1 MTRPFVLL
9 STQRSGSTWVIDML
23 NSHPS
28 IVTYG
33 ELLLED
39 GRGRPPFG
47 AQDRMFLQSYGLA
60 HNYLPGSQ
68 FGKGFLF
75 QYLDNIFETRP
86 GISAT
91 GFKLM
96 YGQYGAFPH
105 LQEYMLSNNIY
116 IAHLIRRNYLDII
129 LSKEVA
135 TNRNIYHVEVA
146 DATPIPAIKLN
157 VSKLLDE
164 LDHHERTIQGARN
177 KFCRMGLPYMEVFHE
192 DLQSNQSA
200 FDSILNFLK
209 IEPGTSRLTS
219 SLRKIITVGHSEVI
233 ENYEQVKEKLA
244 GTRFSNLLK

>member
-9 STQRSGSTWVIDML
+9 STQRTGSTWVIDML

-33 ELLLED
+33 ELLLQD
-39 GRGRPPFG
+39 GRGTPPFG
-47 AQDRMFLQSYGLA
+47 AQDRMFLQSYQPA
-60 HNYLPGSQ
+60 HDYPPDSQ
-68 FGKGFLF
+68 SGKSFLF
-75 QYLDNIFETRP
+75 QYLDNVFETRP
-86 GISAT
+86 GISAA

-96 YGQYGAFPH
+96 YGQYGATPH
-105 LQEYMLSNNIY
+105 LQEYMLSNNIH

-135 TNRNIYHVEVA
+135 TNRNIYHVDVA
-146 DATPIPAIKLN
+146 DTTPMPAIKLDT
-157 VSKLLDE
+157 SKLLDE
-164 LDHHERTIQGARN
+164 LDQHERTIQGAR
-177 KFCRMGLPYMEVFHE
+177 KLFGRMELPYMEIFHE

-233 ENYEQVKEKLA
+233 ENYEQVQQKLA
-244 GTRFSNLLK
+244 GTRFSSLLK